1 MSKIE
6 HLVNK
11 ILKDAEGES
20 KRILEEAEKEKELVV
35 RKTLEEAKKVEKTI
49 IAKAY
54 EEAELKR
61 ERMLSTA
68 SLKLRNEKLELKQ
81 KIMDEVFQ
89 QALNDLC
96 SMTKDDFLI
105 YLKSVILKADIKGD
119 EKLILNSYGKD
130 IVDSSFIAEL
140 NTELLN
146 MGKVGTLTISE
157 ETRNFRGGFILEKN
171 GVEINNT
178 FEALISSCRDELE
191 TEVASIL
198 F

>member
-11 ILKDAEGES
+11 ILEDAEGES

-35 RKTLEEAKKVEKTI
+35 RKKLEEAKKVEKTM

-81 KIMDEVFQ
+81 KIMDEVFE

-96 SMTKDDFLI
+96 SMSKDAFLR

-119 EKLILNSYGKD
+119 EKLILNSYGKA
-130 IVDSSFIAEL
+130 IVDSYFVAEL

>member
-11 ILKDAEGES
+11 ILEDAEGES
-20 KRILEEAEKEKELVV
+20 KRILEEAEKDKELVV
-35 RKTLEEAKKVEKTI
+35 RTKLEEAKKIEKTI

-68 SLKLRNEKLELKQ
+68 SLRLRNEKLELKQ
-81 KIMDEVFQ
+81 KIIDQVFDE
-89 QALNDLC
+89 ALNDLC
-96 SMTKDDFLI
+96 SMSKDAFLR
-105 YLKSVILKADIKGD
+105 YLKSLILKADIKGD
-119 EKLILNSYGKD
+119 EKLILNSYGKN
-130 IVDSSFIAEL
+130 IVDSSFVAEL

-178 FEALISSCRDELE
+178 FEALVSSCREELE